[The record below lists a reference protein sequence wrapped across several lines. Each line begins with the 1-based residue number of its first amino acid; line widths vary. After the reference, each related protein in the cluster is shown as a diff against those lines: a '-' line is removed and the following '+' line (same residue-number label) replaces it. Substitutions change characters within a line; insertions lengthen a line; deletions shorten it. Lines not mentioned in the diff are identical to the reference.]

1 MRHGDVESDPMMYL
15 FGFVEDC
22 HCGICEEIEAVF
34 VMVNLETAKTM
45 ED

>member
-1 MRHGDVESDPMMYL
+1 MRHSDVDSDPMMYL
-15 FGFVEDC
+15 FGFVEGC
-22 HCGICEEIEAVF
+22 NCIICEEIEAVF

>member
-1 MRHGDVESDPMMYL
+1 MRHIDIDPDSMMYL
-15 FGFVEDC
+15 FGFVEGC